1 MTLSE
6 LRRRLREAPE
16 PERVLLLARILRE
29 ARDTEAWRFTSPE
42 EVVRLWPRL
51 SLHLGRR
58 RAFWEFLLGRSRGD
72 ESVVVDLVVERAPQ
86 LVADKPSVGSIR
98 LDPPEEIL
106 ANKLC
111 ALLGRAEIRD
121 LVDVRALEES
131 GFSLERALEA
141 GQRKDGGLT
150 PA

>member
-1 MTLSE
+1 
-6 LRRRLREAPE
+6 
-16 PERVLLLARILRE
+16 
-29 ARDTEAWRFTSPE
+29 
-42 EVVRLWPRL
+42 
-51 SLHLGRR
+51 
-58 RAFWEFLLGRSRGD
+58 
-72 ESVVVDLVVERAPQ
+72 LVVERTPQ

-131 GFSLERALEA
+131 GLSLERALEA

-150 PA
+150 PAQLAWVLSQISIGDEARVPGGGAAPDLRRYLRDLIDRLVALARP